1 MFQHIL
7 IPTDG
12 SPAAMPALL
21 SAIAL
26 ARSCG
31 ARITA
36 LHVVPE
42 FHVLSH
48 DTEMLEAT
56 RATYLDESMDN
67 GKRVLDFVIRQAREV
82 GVECATFLTRSD
94 SPNEKILEAA
104 QVNGCDL
111 IAMATHSKF
120 GLKGVLLGSETHKV
134 LVHSPVPVLVFRAA

>member
-1 MFQHIL
+1 MFKHIL
-7 IPTDG
+7 VPTDG
-12 SPAAMPALL
+12 SPASRPALL

-56 RATYLDESMDN
+56 RATYLEESMEN
-67 GKRVLDFVIRQAREV
+67 GKKVLDFVCGQAREA
-82 GVECATFLTRSD
+82 GVECGTFLTRSD
-94 SPNEKILEAA
+94 HPHEKILETAEA
-104 QVNGCDL
+104 NGCDL
-111 IAMATHSKF
+111 IAMGTHSKF
-120 GLKGVLLGSETHKV
+120 GLRGVLLGSETHKV
-134 LVHSPVPVLVFRAA
+134 LVHSPLPVLVFRAA

>member
-56 RATYLDESMDN
+56 RAANEACRDQGGEARLL
-67 GKRVLDFVIRQAREV
+67 RAFRQE
-82 GVECATFLTRSD
+82 
-94 SPNEKILEAA
+94 
-104 QVNGCDL
+104 
-111 IAMATHSKF
+111 
-120 GLKGVLLGSETHKV
+120 
-134 LVHSPVPVLVFRAA
+134 